1 MNGIAS
7 YACGKAQKR
16 TVRLLKEWTLASAL
30 VWIVRRS
37 VKEVDRLAPDSRLCI
52 GRLGDLIADC
62 EEAWIE
68 ELRPSLFT
76 GTLQVVAAGS
86 PATAGVGH
94 WPASP
99 CSDPAHLYR
108 RASLQSPCQQGR
120 GEARRRNHSASP
132 RRPRST
138 LRYSR
143 PFRTA

>member
-30 VWIVRRS
+30 VWIARRS
-37 VKEVDRLAPDSRLCI
+37 VKEVDRLAPDGRLYI

-68 ELRPSLFT
+68 ELRPSLFA

-86 PATAGVGH
+86 PATAGVGAL
-94 WPASP
+94 ASF
-99 CSDPAHLYR
+99 
-108 RASLQSPCQQGR
+108 
-120 GEARRRNHSASP
+120 
-132 RRPRST
+132 T
-138 LRYSR
+138 V
-143 PFRTA
+143 F